1 MIICSLNDGIYEGSL
16 SVTNKEIE
24 NRSVTEVIQLGICLM
39 KIDVMLE
46 ETQGIRTNT
55 TDQALMYKLLEDE
68 NNNIMQNGGIWR
80 GRALET
86 IRNILMNI
94 LQASKILEAF
104 EGHRKVLENFLKM
117 NSKKEGLEFVVIS
130 WVESFEKQAK
140 IRVKMTKRSSQY
152 IPQRLEIFKTKMQII
167 KNCKENEFLGK
178 NIFIGVTSL

>member
-1 MIICSLNDGIYEGSL
+1 
-16 SVTNKEIE
+16 
-24 NRSVTEVIQLGICLM
+24 
-39 KIDVMLE
+39 
-46 ETQGIRTNT
+46 
-55 TDQALMYKLLEDE
+55 
-68 NNNIMQNGGIWR
+68 MQNGGIWR

-117 NSKKEGLEFVVIS
+117 NSRTEGQEFVVLS

-140 IRVKMTKRSSQY
+140 IRVKMTKRSSQF

-167 KNCKENEFLGK
+167 KNCKENEYLGK
-178 NIFIGVTSL
+178 YILLG